1 MSTELEIQPVQQQM
15 LLRSNTRGLFNGR
28 SSHQRSREFT
38 NAGST
43 PNKKLYLYFDLY
55 VYSRAVL
62 FLLQEQPHIFDSR
75 FCTLPVGATSDR
87 NVVNQF

>member
-1 MSTELEIQPVQQQM
+1 MEEAATNVVENSRMLVQ
-15 LLRSNTRGLFNGR
+15 
-28 SSHQRSREFT
+28 HQSK
-38 NAGST
+38 N
-43 PNKKLYLYFDLY
+43 YYHYFDLY